1 MFDVL
6 ARVIAVLLRKHRVSE
21 NEIQDFVSQIKERRM
36 SDLFA
41 NFKATVNVMEERKNG
56 EILKLIKLICKK
68 LEKGKDL
75 ATILDELEKLKRAIE
90 A

>member
-1 MFDVL
+1 
-6 ARVIAVLLRKHRVSE
+6 
-21 NEIQDFVSQIKERRM
+21 M